1 MDVKDIR
8 KHALEA
14 LELPAQNHGFEL
26 VDIVLSG
33 STKNPTLTV
42 FLDNNAG
49 NKLEDL
55 SAANEWVEEIIEAE
69 TIFSGS
75 YTLEISSPG
84 INRHLRKLTD
94 FERFAGQKAEIKIA
108 APKGERSVFK
118 GMLSGTEDNFILID
132 TEKGT
137 EKVEF
142 ERITKAHLQVNIDFK
157 SLKGTNDNA

>member
-94 FERFAGQKAEIKIA
+94 FERFVGQKAEIKIRWMA
-108 APKGERSVFK
+108 SDSLSSPLPAPRVGKRSHSTS
-118 GMLSGTEDNFILID
+118 SG
-132 TEKGT
+132 
-137 EKVEF
+137 VPSH
-142 ERITKAHLQVNIDFK
+142 RIRSHGSRFGPVRRM
-157 SLKGTNDNA
+157 